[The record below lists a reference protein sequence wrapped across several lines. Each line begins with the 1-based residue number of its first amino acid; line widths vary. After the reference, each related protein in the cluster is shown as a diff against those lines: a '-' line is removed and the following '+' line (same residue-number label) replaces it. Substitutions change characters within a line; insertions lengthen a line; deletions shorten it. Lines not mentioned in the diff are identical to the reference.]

1 MISIVD
7 STTEQASELGVSFQ
21 LDFHLNKKANLAYTQ
36 ISIYIAYQFLH
47 PSYGLCIA
55 ICLP

>member
-1 MISIVD
+1 MISIVH
-7 STTEQASELGVSFQ
+7 STTEQASELGMSFQ
-21 LDFHLNKKANLAYTQ
+21 LNFHLNKQANLAYAPNL
-36 ISIYIAYQFLH
+36 IYIAYQFLH